1 MMNGG
6 GHSVSHPTIPTPAVD
21 RPMPI
26 IAIDMPVLF
35 EDEGYEEMGE
45 SLPHSTTEAIIR
57 FGLMAHLR
65 GRPDLVV
72 LSDMNLHYH
81 PLKREPY
88 VSPDVMV
95 VRPDRPLSED
105 LSSYRV
111 GTDGPMPILTVE
123 VLSRRT
129 YQQGDLHDKADVY
142 RQNGVAEYV
151 LIDVTGRYLKER
163 LQLWQLQPDETWK
176 VCQDADGGVTSDL
189 GFRVR
194 IAPDRRPRVSDS
206 RTGKAY
212 PRPEEAADVADARD
226 EAERRAAEEAEARAA
241 AEGRA
246 AEEAQARAAA
256 EERAEREAAAREAAE
271 AELAKLRELLARRD
285 GPSTNP

>member
-1 MMNGG
+1 
-6 GHSVSHPTIPTPAVD
+6 VSHPTLPLPESP
-21 RPMPI
+21 PMPI

-45 SLPHSTTEAIIR
+45 SIPHSTTEAIVR

-72 LSDMNLHYH
+72 LPDMNLHYH

-95 VRPDRPLSED
+95 VRPDRPLSEE
-105 LSSYRV
+105 LASYRV
-111 GTDGPMPILTVE
+111 GVDGPMPILTVE

-151 LIDVTGRYLKER
+151 LIDVTGRYLHER
-163 LQLWQLQPDETWK
+163 LQLRRLQPDGAWAIF
-176 VCQDADGGVTSDL
+176 QDADGGVTSDL
-189 GFRVR
+189 GFRIR
-194 IAPDRRPRVSDS
+194 IAPDRRPRVFDVA
-206 RTGKAY
+206 TGRAY

-226 EAERRAAEEAEARAA
+226 AAERRAVEEARARAA
-241 AEGRA
+241 AEDLA
-246 AEEAQARAAA
+246 ALASAARAAA
-256 EERAEREAAAREAAE
+256 EAEREAAEQRAAAAE
-271 AELAKLRELLARRD
+271 AELARLRELLARRD

>member
-1 MMNGG
+1 
-6 GHSVSHPTIPTPAVD
+6 
-21 RPMPI
+21 MPI

-45 SLPHSTTEAIIR
+45 SLRTARPGDDVR

-65 GRPDLVV
+65 GRPDLVI

-95 VRPDRPLSED
+95 VRPDRPLSEE

-111 GTDGPMPILTVE
+111 GVDGPMPILTVE

-142 RQNGVAEYV
+142 RQNGVAEYI
-151 LIDVTGRYLKER
+151 LIDVTGRYLHER
-163 LQLWQLQPDETWK
+163 LQLRRLQPDGAWAIF
-176 VCQDADGGVTSDL
+176 QDADGGVTSDL
-189 GFRVR
+189 GFRIR
-194 IAPDRRPRVSDS
+194 IAPDRQARVFDV
-206 RTGKAY
+206 RTGRAY
-212 PRPEEAADVADARD
+212 PRPQEAADEADAR
-226 EAERRAAEEAEARAA
+226 EIAERRATQ
-241 AEGRA
+241 
-246 AEEAQARAAA
+246 EAQARASAEDRAAA
-256 EERAEREAAAREAAE
+256 ESGAREAAE
-271 AELAKLRELLARRD
+271 QRAAAAEAELERLREQLARRD
-285 GPSTNP
+285 GSSTGS

>member
-1 MMNGG
+1 M
-6 GHSVSHPTIPTPAVD
+6 SHPTLPPPD
-21 RPMPI
+21 SPPMPI
-26 IAIDMPVLF
+26 LNIDMPVLF

-45 SLPHSTTEAIIR
+45 SLPHSTTEAIVR

-95 VRPDRPLSED
+95 VRPDRPLSEE
-105 LSSYRV
+105 LASYRV
-111 GTDGPMPILTVE
+111 GADGPMPILTVE

-142 RQNGVAEYV
+142 RQNGVAEYI
-151 LIDVTGRYLKER
+151 LIDVTGRYLHER
-163 LQLWQLQPDETWK
+163 LQLRRLQPDGAWAIF
-176 VCQDADGGVTSDL
+176 QDADGGVTSDL
-189 GFRVR
+189 GFRIR
-194 IAPDRRPRVSDS
+194 IAADRQARVSDA
-206 RTGKAY
+206 RTGRAY

-226 EAERRAAEEAEARAA
+226 AAEARATLATAARAA
-241 AEGRA
+241 AEADREIAEQRA
-246 AEEAQARAAA
+246 A
-256 EERAEREAAAREAAE
+256 AAE
-271 AELAKLRELLARRD
+271 AELARLRELLAGRN

>member
-1 MMNGG
+1 M
-6 GHSVSHPTIPTPAVD
+6 SHPTIPPPMLPGD

-26 IAIDMPVLF
+26 VAIDMPVLF
-35 EDEGYEEMGE
+35 EDEGYEERGE
-45 SLPHSTTEAIIR
+45 SLPHSMTEAIVR

-81 PLKREPY
+81 PLNRESY

-95 VRPDRPLSED
+95 VRPDGPLNEE

-111 GTDGPMPILTVE
+111 GIHGPMPILTVE

-142 RQNGVAEYV
+142 RQNGVAEYI
-151 LIDVTGRYLKER
+151 LIDVTGRFLRER
-163 LQLWQLQPDETWK
+163 LQLRRLQPDGAWAIF
-176 VCQDADGGVTSDL
+176 QDADGGVTSDL
-189 GFRVR
+189 GFRIR
-194 IAPDRRPRVSDS
+194 IAPDRQARVSDV
-206 RTGKAY
+206 RTGRAY
-212 PRPEEAADVADARD
+212 PRPEEAADEADARLAA
-226 EAERRAAEEAEARAA
+226 EEARIAAERRA
-241 AEGRA
+241 
-246 AEEAQARAAA
+246 
-256 EERAEREAAAREAAE
+256 EAAE
-271 AELAKLRELLARRD
+271 AELARLRELLSERN